1 MSVGANPSGIA
12 PRVAPLA
19 VKQVQANQN
28 NQANQ
33 SARQAA
39 MAQANVNSAP
49 PSTAAAPTSVSMPG
63 SAAAVSTGGT
73 TAPASGPRTA
83 APTSQGNMA
92 AAMSMAA
99 MTNPA
104 ALGAFFAAAATSK
117 GSKSSD
123 ISGKDDSVD
132 RAKETESDEKNM
144 LALKDSASETGNEAG
159 DISGANSAG
168 GPST

>member
-1 MSVGANPSGIA
+1 MSIGANPSGIA
-12 PRVAPLA
+12 PRVAPPP

-28 NQANQ
+28 SQANQ

-39 MAQANVNSAP
+39 MAQANANSAP
-49 PSTAAAPTSVSMPG
+49 APALAASTAVSMPG
-63 SAAAVSTGGT
+63 SAPAVSTGGT
-73 TAPASGPRTA
+73 TAPASAPRAA
-83 APTSQGNMA
+83 APQAASVMA

-99 MTNPA
+99 MSNPA
-104 ALGAFFAAAATSK
+104 ALGALFAAAATSK
-117 GSKSSD
+117 GSKASD

-132 RAKETESDEKNM
+132 RAKETEADEKNM
-144 LALKDSASETGNEAG
+144 LALKDSNSETGNEAG